1 MISMIVFSAVKRGS
15 SLFSAALS
23 LLVSLAACAAPSGAD
38 PIDGKAATTENG
50 SAAEPGEIR
59 LGEELLQSIQ
69 AEDYTRF
76 SRTLAGKTDFDISR
90 KDFDSSCGGVGEK
103 YGKLK
108 SWTHLTTLDDPIAGQ
123 NVWKVR
129 FIKDRAEGEPVE
141 RDMLFRLACAK
152 IGEKTSVLAFGFF

>member
-1 MISMIVFSAVKRGS
+1 MIAFRDGKRAA
-15 SLFSAALS
+15 SLFAAALS

-38 PIDGKAATTENG
+38 PINGKAATTENASTAG
-50 SAAEPGEIR
+50 SGERR

-69 AEDYTRF
+69 AEDYARF

-129 FIKDRAEGEPVE
+129 FIKDRTEGEPVE

>member
-1 MISMIVFSAVKRGS
+1 MSVFRTAKLRA
-15 SLFSAALS
+15 LLSAAALV
-23 LLVSLAACAAPSGAD
+23 LLVGLAACASPAGPGRAEGTTSQPESGPDA
-38 PIDGKAATTENG
+38 G
-50 SAAEPGEIR
+50 SSEIR
-59 LGEELLQSIQ
+59 LGEALLQSIQ
-69 AEDYTRF
+69 AEDYARF

-123 NVWKVR
+123 DVWKVR
-129 FIKDRAEGEPVE
+129 FVKEGSEGKPVE

>member
-1 MISMIVFSAVKRGS
+1 MSVFRTAKFR
-15 SLFSAALS
+15 SLLPAAALAI
-23 LLVSLAACAAPSGAD
+23 LVGLAACASPAAGPIEEKTPQPESGPDA
-38 PIDGKAATTENG
+38 G
-50 SAAEPGEIR
+50 SSEIR
-59 LGEELLQSIQ
+59 LGEALLQSIQ
-69 AEDYTRF
+69 AEDYARF

-108 SWTHLTTLDDPIAGQ
+108 TWTHLTTLDDPIAGQ

-129 FIKDRAEGEPVE
+129 FIKEGSEGKPVE
-141 RDMLFRLACAK
+141 RDMLFRLACAT

>member
-1 MISMIVFSAVKRGS
+1 MG
-15 SLFSAALS
+15 SAARQLVHGA
-23 LLVSLAACAAPSGAD
+23 LLVLLVGLAACASPAGPGRAEGTTSQPESGPDA
-38 PIDGKAATTENG
+38 G
-50 SAAEPGEIR
+50 SCEIR
-59 LGEELLQSIQ
+59 LGEALLQSIQ
-69 AEDYTRF
+69 AEDYARF
-76 SRTLAGKTDFDISR
+76 ARTLAGKTDFDISR

-129 FIKDRAEGEPVE
+129 FIEGKPVE